1 MAGVNAALCKINE
14 VTQIP
19 YVSYV
24 YIRKESSNPFRCTA
38 IVSIRRMWFG
48 TIFDPVDEHDVSFLL
63 TPTKVI

>member
-1 MAGVNAALCKINE
+1 MIGFTLHILVNGF
-14 VTQIP
+14 
-19 YVSYV
+19 VSSRGAE
-24 YIRKESSNPFRCTA
+24 RKAR